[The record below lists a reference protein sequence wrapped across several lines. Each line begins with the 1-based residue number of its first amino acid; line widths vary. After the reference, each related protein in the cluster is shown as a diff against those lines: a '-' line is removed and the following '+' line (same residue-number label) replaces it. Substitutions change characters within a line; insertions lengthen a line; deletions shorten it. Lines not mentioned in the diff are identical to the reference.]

1 MYIPVWE
8 RLLSCP
14 TAAKGVYRAYQQ
26 VSELSLT
33 RASVD
38 FRLIKPFSLLLPQ
51 SPKPNKWQI
60 FKALFSIY
68 HVTSWCDS
76 RHDLCWYFY
85 SRLAFLSFTVLQQ
98 NWDKQLNID
107 LSRRQLGN
115 NHVTNTQT
123 INSQQTLHGN
133 QMEKKHP
140 RFFQFPDVGNGKTIP
155 EYLNIQ
161 YVLNTQVVIWSFTHI
176 STKYFQSINGKHT
189 SKRPLVCD
197 N

>member
-51 SPKPNKWQI
+51 SPRPNKWQI

-68 HVTSWCDS
+68 HVTSRCDS

-115 NHVTNTQT
+115 NHVTNTQN
-123 INSQQTLHGN
+123 INSQQTLHRN
-133 QMEKKHP
+133 QMGKKHP
-140 RFFQFPDVGNGKTIP
+140 RFFQFPDVGYKWESYP
-155 EYLNIQ
+155 WL
-161 YVLNTQVVIWSFTHI
+161 F
-176 STKYFQSINGKHT
+176 KYSVCSKYSGSHLELYPQLDKVFSI
-189 SKRPLVCD
+189 D
-197 N
+197 

>member
-1 MYIPVWE
+1 MCTYQCE
-8 RLLSCP
+8 RDSCP
-14 TAAKGVYRAYQQ
+14 VQQQLKVYRAYQQ
-26 VSELSLT
+26 VCELSLT

-68 HVTSWCDS
+68 HVTSRCDS

-115 NHVTNTQT
+115 NHVTNILHKILTASRLCTETRWKKNIQDFF
-123 INSQQTLHGN
+123 NSL
-133 QMEKKHP
+133 ML
-140 RFFQFPDVGNGKTIP
+140 VMGKLS
-155 EYLNIQ
+155 LNI
-161 YVLNTQVVIWSFTHI
+161 
-176 STKYFQSINGKHT
+176 
-189 SKRPLVCD
+189 
-197 N
+197 

>member
-1 MYIPVWE
+1 MCTYQCE
-8 RLLSCP
+8 RDSCP
-14 TAAKGVYRAYQQ
+14 VQQQLKVYRAYQQ
-26 VSELSLT
+26 VCELSLT

-68 HVTSWCDS
+68 HVTSRCDS

-140 RFFQFPDVGNGKTIP
+140 RFFQFPDAGNGKTIP